1 MSDPGKGKERPVGES
16 CDVIVKVMDGFAKEW
31 PKTGAASFSLPHYLH
46 LLSSGYRVA
55 PV

>member
-1 MSDPGKGKERPVGES
+1 MGES

-31 PKTGAASFSLPHYLH
+31 PKAGAASFSLPHYLH
-46 LLSSGYRVA
+46 PLSSGCGVA